1 MEVKAQIEQ
10 EIEDLTVAP
19 ADDEADANN
28 KKRFNRVPFRQMEL
42 IILARYISRM
52 QFFVQTFG

>member
-19 ADDEADANN
+19 ADDEADADNQ
-28 KKRFNRVPFRQMEL
+28 KRFNRVLFRQIEL

-52 QFFVQTFG
+52 